1 MQLGN
6 EILDQSPAFDASDS
20 GATPNDENGR

>member
-6 EILDQSPAFDASDS
+6 EILDQSPAFDAPDS